1 MKPKAFYIWIG
12 LSILCAAGIFIFSS
26 IEGTESAAASMTIAG
41 YLRLVLDLDY
51 DILNF
56 LVRKTAHVIVFFI
69 LSFCVTNAVKYIV
82 RRDRIFLVAWGVSSV
97 YGVLD
102 EIHQYF
108 VPGRVCALSDM
119 LINAFGA
126 FLGAGLAYMLFVRR
140 REQ

>member
-1 MKPKAFYIWIG
+1 LKPKAFYIWIG